1 MTGKRLHTLWTA
13 PGETMDE
20 YTFSFP
26 IWVEFGTG
34 ASGKVGEIADTQ
46 GWDRALL
53 VTDPGIVEAG
63 LTDGIVDALETEG
76 IAHDLYDG
84 VRPNPTVSMVEET
97 ADAIEASGADFVV
110 AVGGGSTMD
119 VGKTASMLATN
130 GGTVADYEVV
140 TDEDVMAEPVENH
153 PVPLVTVPT
162 TAGTGS
168 EVDFWAVITDT
179 DREFKMALG
188 QPPLYP
194 GGPYLG
200 ASVSLVDPALTASLP
215 ARQTAATGFDALS
228 HALEN
233 YVSAV
238 SPPLVTPMALHV
250 MELIAE
256 YLPEAY
262 HEGTMEAREH
272 IMFAAHL
279 AGMGENLAG
288 FGAIHSLAEV
298 TGAMYPDTP
307 HGEAI
312 AIFTP
317 SVMEFNR
324 EAVPELYRDV
334 AAALGE
340 DVEGLSV
347 DGAARRAVEA
357 VEDLMAE
364 LDLPSRLRDV
374 GVAEDDLG
382 TIAEKA
388 MATSE
393 IGDNP
398 READAGDLLEIA
410 RDSY

>member
-1 MTGKRLHTLWTA
+1 
-13 PGETMDE
+13 MDE

-34 ASGKVGEIADTQ
+34 ASGKVGDIANTQ
-46 GWDRALL
+46 SWERALV
-53 VTDPGIVEAG
+53 VTDPGIVESG
-63 LTDGIVDALETEG
+63 LTDGITQALETEG
-76 IAHDLYDG
+76 IRYDLYDG

-97 ADAIEASGADFVV
+97 AETIEELGVDFVV
-110 AVGGGSTMD
+110 AIGGGSTMD
-119 VGKTASMLATN
+119 VGKTASMLVTN

-140 TDEDVMAEPVENH
+140 TDEDVLTEPVENH

-179 DREFKMALG
+179 EREFKMALG

-200 ASVSLVDPALTASLP
+200 ASVSLVDPALTESLP
-215 ARQTAATGFDALS
+215 PRQTAATGFDALS

-238 SPPLVTPMALHV
+238 SPPLLTPMALHV

-262 HEGTMEAREH
+262 HEGTMEAREQV
-272 IMFAAHL
+272 MFAAHL

-298 TGAMYPDTP
+298 TGAMYPEIP

-312 AIFTP
+312 AIYTP
-317 SVMEFNR
+317 AVMEFNR
-324 EAVPELYRDV
+324 TVVPERYRDV

-340 DVEGLSV
+340 DIGDLSL
-347 DGAARRAVEA
+347 DEASRRAVEA
-357 VEDLMAE
+357 VKDLMDE

-374 GVAEDDLG
+374 GVAEEDLQ
-382 TIAEKA
+382 TIAEKS

-398 READAGDLLEIA
+398 READAEDLLEIA
-410 RDSY
+410 RISY

>member
-1 MTGKRLHTLWTA
+1 
-13 PGETMDE
+13 MDD

-46 GWDRALL
+46 GWGRAFI

-76 IAHDLYDG
+76 VEHDIYDG

-119 VGKTASMLATN
+119 VAKTASMLVTN

-140 TDEDVMAEPVENH
+140 TDEDVIAEPVENH

-179 DREFKMALG
+179 EREFKMALG

-215 ARQTAATGFDALS
+215 PRQTAATGFDALS

-238 SPPLVTPMALHV
+238 SPPLVKPLAVHV
-250 MELIAE
+250 MELVAE

-262 HEGTMEAREH
+262 HEGTMEAREKV
-272 IMFAAHL
+272 MFAAHL

-298 TGAMYPDTP
+298 TGAMYPDIP
-307 HGEAI
+307 HGEVI

-317 SVMEFNR
+317 AVMEFNR
-324 EAVPELYRDV
+324 EAVPERYRDI

-347 DGAARRAVEA
+347 DEASRRAVTA
-357 VEDLMAE
+357 VEDLMEE

-374 GVAEDDLG
+374 GVAEDDLQ
-382 TIAEKA
+382 TIAEKS

-398 READAGDLLEIA
+398 READADDLLGIA
-410 RDSY
+410 RNSY